1 MNGAA
6 APEAVM
12 GQIGNGIDQAGQF
25 YFVILLILQRG
36 WIKNRRSKHC
46 GFSRKEIPQATYC
59 QPCNSSFFLWIH
71 LHNLLSI

>member
-25 YFVILLILQRG
+25 YFVILLI
-36 WIKNRRSKHC
+36 KNRRSKHC
-46 GFSRKEIPQATYC
+46 GFFTKGNTTG
-59 QPCNSSFFLWIH
+59 
-71 LHNLLSI
+71 NLLPAMQQLVFPLDSSPQSPFD

>member
-46 GFSRKEIPQATYC
+46 GFFTKGNTTG
-59 QPCNSSFFLWIH
+59 
-71 LHNLLSI
+71 NLLPAMQQLVFPLDSSPQSPFD